1 MQYCRKLIMEY
12 MVVIDIA
19 PLIVEGTEEQI
30 LGAVRQYVARHGIN
44 ISAMGSSD
52 DDDCDLDEV
61 YQDIKWYPYRELTG
75 GPN

>member
-1 MQYCRKLIMEY
+1 MEY

-30 LGAVRQYVARHGIN
+30 LDAVRQYVSENGIHV
-44 ISAMGSSD
+44 SAMGSSD
-52 DDDCDLDEV
+52 DDDCDEDET
-61 YQDIKWYPYRELTG
+61 YHGITWFPYRELSN

>member
-1 MQYCRKLIMEY
+1 MEY
-12 MVVIDIA
+12 MVEIDIA

-52 DDDCDLDEV
+52 DDDCDEDEIYRDV
-61 YQDIKWYPYRELTG
+61 TWYPYRDLFHG
-75 GPN
+75 SK